1 MLPYPNSLETEN
13 KEGSLP
19 RAGLVLLGKST
30 VSFAGS
36 SVGFFPMKMEKGRR
50 EQGKELFFLK
60 GKIRPDSFH
69 PSVRI
74 FRS

>member
-50 EQGKELFFLK
+50 EQGKELFF
-60 GKIRPDSFH
+60 
-69 PSVRI
+69 
-74 FRS
+74 